1 MTALNLPPLPEVL
14 THSQAAVWC
23 DSARTVLRQAVSNGV
38 GEPLL
43 LDANALTQ
51 FDSSALAAVLVL
63 RREAATLGFKLQVQH
78 LPARASEL
86 AALYGVGELLT
97 A

>member
-23 DSARTVLRQAVSNGV
+23 DSARAVLRQAAAG
-38 GEPLL
+38 GGPLQ
-43 LDANALTQ
+43 LDAGALAQ

-63 RREAATLGFKLQVQH
+63 RREAAALGHTLLVQH
-78 LPARASEL
+78 LPPRAREL
-86 AALYGVGELLT
+86 AGLYGVGELLT

>member
-1 MTALNLPPLPEVL
+1 VTTLNLPPLPEVL

-23 DSARTVLRQAVSNGV
+23 DSARTVLQLAAEGGDRSVQ
-38 GEPLL
+38 
-43 LDANALTQ
+43 LDAAALAQ

-63 RREAATLGFKLQVQH
+63 RREAAALGLALQVQH
-78 LPARASEL
+78 LPSRASEL
-86 AALYGVGELLT
+86 ADLYGVGELLT

>member
-1 MTALNLPPLPEVL
+1 MNLPPLPEAL

-23 DSARTVLRQAVSNGV
+23 DSARTVLQLAAAEGGDRSVQ
-38 GEPLL
+38 
-43 LDANALTQ
+43 LDAAALAQ

-63 RREAATLGFKLQVQH
+63 RREAAALGLALQVQH
-78 LPARASEL
+78 LPSRASEL
-86 AALYGVGELLT
+86 AGLYGVGELLT